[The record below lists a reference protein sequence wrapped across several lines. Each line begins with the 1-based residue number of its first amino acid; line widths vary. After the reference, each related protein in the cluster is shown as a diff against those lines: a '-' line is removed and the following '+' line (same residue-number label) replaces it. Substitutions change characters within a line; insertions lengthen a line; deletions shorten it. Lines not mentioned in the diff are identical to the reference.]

1 MSTPRPAFASHFPRF
16 GVTFL
21 FQVSASTSRN
31 PLKTKESLFKLK
43 TSA

>member
-1 MSTPRPAFASHFPRF
+1 MSAPSSAFGWRFLRF
-16 GVTFL
+16 GLTAL
-21 FQVSASTSRN
+21 FQSDPYDSRN